1 MTHNTILL
9 ALLGIGFVIW
19 ALMGTPLSE
28 LQATR
33 YMLAWGLDRS
43 GPQWLGRVNDRVH
56 TPVAAIVFCTVTGE
70 IALLALINIAQASLL
85 GALLAQ
91 IAAFILVCV
100 AGVAFPYRLKDLW
113 ESAGGRRI
121 LGVPA
126 VALAG
131 VAGAI
136 ALGALLILFI
146 FNKSISAQFAVTA
159 HLSVEFMVGVV
170 VAGILWYIGAYLIN
184 KRRGINLNLAYK
196 EIPPE

>member
-1 MTHNTILL
+1 
-9 ALLGIGFVIW
+9 
-19 ALMGTPLSE
+19 
-28 LQATR
+28 
-33 YMLAWGLDRS
+33 
-43 GPQWLGRVNDRVH
+43 
-56 TPVAAIVFCTVTGE
+56 
-70 IALLALINIAQASLL
+70 
-85 GALLAQ
+85 
-91 IAAFILVCV
+91 V
-100 AGVAFPYRLKDLW
+100 AGIAFPYRLKDLW

-170 VAGILWYIGAYLIN
+170 VVGILWYIGAYLIN